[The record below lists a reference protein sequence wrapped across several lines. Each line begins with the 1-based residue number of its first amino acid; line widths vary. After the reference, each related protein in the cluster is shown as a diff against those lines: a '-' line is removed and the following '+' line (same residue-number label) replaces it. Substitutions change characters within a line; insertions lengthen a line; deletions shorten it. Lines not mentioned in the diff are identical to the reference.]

1 MEGQKSLD
9 LYEILGVQTSASQ
22 EDIRKA
28 FRTLARK
35 KHPDKQDKN
44 KADQTSVFQE
54 IQHAFD
60 ILQNPEAR
68 QHYDTSGLQAAERYL
83 ISLSYEKQEN
93 ALIEE
98 IQQTQQ
104 QVKTLL
110 ANADN
115 TTFIEEVTK
124 INQFYLEL
132 LASKPGPIQQKL
144 KRCLAENY
152 YQLAKLMHQQQ
163 DITNSLAFITE
174 GLKYTQEK
182 EEFFEKLW
190 SLNLLCLN
198 DLFSGQENSSQ
209 DSTRKRSF
217 VSTKD
222 EKETSQKKLRSENWE
237 SESTKTIEELIREEQ
252 EEKASV
258 SSEAK
263 KAIGLQIQLLQKR
276 QQKGLNLQLF
286 KQQLLTLEL
295 RQFLS
300 LLKVLNQVDK
310 KESLDNICWFYS
322 NFADKLYRNNY
333 SNDAIEV
340 IDGALTSFPG
350 SSVTNN
356 LVMLKNLFKAS
367 IKKRKEN
374 LELQINE
381 LHNQLYQGTSL
392 YTLKQDLLTKQPE
405 FLNLLQSLKSEDKRR
420 CIDKICPLYLTLAE
434 KLVEL
439 SYTTEAVEL
448 IDSALAHFPDTSIND
463 NLVRLKVHAESL
475 NEIFDTSDL
484 NQ

>member
-1 MEGQKSLD
+1 M
-9 LYEILGVQTSASQ
+9 
-22 EDIRKA
+22 
-28 FRTLARK
+28 
-35 KHPDKQDKN
+35 
-44 KADQTSVFQE
+44 
-54 IQHAFD
+54 
-60 ILQNPEAR
+60 
-68 QHYDTSGLQAAERYL
+68 
-83 ISLSYEKQEN
+83 
-93 ALIEE
+93 
-98 IQQTQQ
+98 
-104 QVKTLL
+104 
-110 ANADN
+110 
-115 TTFIEEVTK
+115 
-124 INQFYLEL
+124 
-132 LASKPGPIQQKL
+132 
-144 KRCLAENY
+144 
-152 YQLAKLMHQQQ
+152 
-163 DITNSLAFITE
+163 
-174 GLKYTQEK
+174 
-182 EEFFEKLW
+182 
-190 SLNLLCLN
+190 
-198 DLFSGQENSSQ
+198 
-209 DSTRKRSF
+209 
-217 VSTKD
+217 
-222 EKETSQKKLRSENWE
+222 
-237 SESTKTIEELIREEQ
+237 
-252 EEKASV
+252 
-258 SSEAK
+258 
-263 KAIGLQIQLLQKR
+263 
-276 QQKGLNLQLF
+276 QLF

>member
-1 MEGQKSLD
+1 
-9 LYEILGVQTSASQ
+9 
-22 EDIRKA
+22 
-28 FRTLARK
+28 
-35 KHPDKQDKN
+35 
-44 KADQTSVFQE
+44 
-54 IQHAFD
+54 
-60 ILQNPEAR
+60 
-68 QHYDTSGLQAAERYL
+68 
-83 ISLSYEKQEN
+83 
-93 ALIEE
+93 
-98 IQQTQQ
+98 
-104 QVKTLL
+104 
-110 ANADN
+110 
-115 TTFIEEVTK
+115 
-124 INQFYLEL
+124 
-132 LASKPGPIQQKL
+132 
-144 KRCLAENY
+144 
-152 YQLAKLMHQQQ
+152 
-163 DITNSLAFITE
+163 
-174 GLKYTQEK
+174 
-182 EEFFEKLW
+182 
-190 SLNLLCLN
+190 
-198 DLFSGQENSSQ
+198 
-209 DSTRKRSF
+209 
-217 VSTKD
+217 
-222 EKETSQKKLRSENWE
+222 
-237 SESTKTIEELIREEQ
+237 
-252 EEKASV
+252 
-258 SSEAK
+258 
-263 KAIGLQIQLLQKR
+263 
-276 QQKGLNLQLF
+276 
-286 KQQLLTLEL
+286 
-295 RQFLS
+295 
-300 LLKVLNQVDK
+300 VLNQVDK